1 MQPMHRPKLA
11 VVRSTPSPPE
21 AQSPPPR
28 EPSGQGSPE
37 IAVEKLAEAAH
48 ELPPLFAR
56 YWREGG
62 DQTIP
67 LDPDWQGLL
76 MQEAMD
82 RLLFLAARHEG
93 TLVGFA
99 ITLFFPHVAHKGSLH
114 AQTAWLYVEPAY
126 RVGSFALRFV
136 KHNLALV
143 KMRKPVRAFIATP
156 DERLAKLYERAG
168 YEFHEAVYAKV
179 F

>member
-1 MQPMHRPKLA
+1 MPRPDLK
-11 VVRSTPSPPE
+11 VVQSATGRPAIASPELPSRSAAE
-21 AQSPPPR
+21 
-28 EPSGQGSPE
+28 SPE
-37 IAVEKLAEAAH
+37 IAVERLAEAAP
-48 ELPPLFAR
+48 ELPPLFAA
-56 YWREGG
+56 YWRESG

-82 RLLFLAARHEG
+82 RLLFVAARHEG
-93 TLVGFA
+93 ALVGFA
-99 ITLFFPHVAHKGSLH
+99 ITLFFPHVAHKASLH
-114 AQTAWLYVEPAY
+114 AQTAWLYIEPAY
-126 RVGSFALRFV
+126 RSGLFALRFV

-143 KMRKPVRAFIATP
+143 KMRKPVRAFIATL

-179 F
+179 FA